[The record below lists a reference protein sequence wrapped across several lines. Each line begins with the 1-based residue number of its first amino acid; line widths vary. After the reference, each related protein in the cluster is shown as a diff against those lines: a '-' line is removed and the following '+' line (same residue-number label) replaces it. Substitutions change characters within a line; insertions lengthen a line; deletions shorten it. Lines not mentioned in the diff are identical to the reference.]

1 MVKEEINKKLADE
14 GVTAEWIISKYKM
27 IADLSDRDTDKL
39 RSLDA
44 LSKMAGLFETEKK
57 QEQLTV
63 FQGFTSEQM
72 EALSGKTSNTKLIA
86 HKEKD
91 ED

>member
-1 MVKEEINKKLADE
+1 
-14 GVTAEWIISKYKM
+14 M
-27 IADLSDRDTDKL
+27 IADLSDRDSDKL

-63 FQGFTSEQM
+63 FQGFTPEQM
-72 EALSGKTSNTKLIA
+72 EALSGKSETKLIA

-91 ED
+91 EE